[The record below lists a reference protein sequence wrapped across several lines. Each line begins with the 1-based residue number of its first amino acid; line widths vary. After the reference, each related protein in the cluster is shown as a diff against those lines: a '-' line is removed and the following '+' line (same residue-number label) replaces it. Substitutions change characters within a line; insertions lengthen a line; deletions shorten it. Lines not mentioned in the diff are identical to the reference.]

1 MMGNISIRSALAS
14 TIAGY
19 TGALVLVIAASV
31 TVLNES
37 NSALE
42 KIYSDETAALTHLG
56 DSNEA
61 LLQARVDLGAY
72 ETLVAQGKP
81 TDAVLARIHGLI
93 AGSDREYAAYG
104 SRPISGDAEASLA
117 KALAA
122 VREQWIRQV
131 LKPEVAALDQDDF
144 ASFRSVE
151 RAEPE
156 ALFADYKKAVH
167 EMQAFQVH
175 EQRVH
180 FEDAQR
186 RFGALLW
193 LFAAVGA
200 ASIAIGCVAL
210 RLLSRSVIK
219 PIDGAILHFER
230 IASGDLSSTVETSRF
245 GETGRLLAAL
255 ARMQASLVAT
265 VKRVREGTAEIRH
278 GVHDIASGNADLSA
292 RTEQQAATLEE
303 TAASLEELTSTVRQN
318 AEHAHHASALAD
330 TASATAAR
338 GGEVVGEV
346 VEAIAEMAAE
356 SEHIVDIIGAIE
368 AIAFQTNILALNA
381 AVEAARAGEEGRGFA
396 VVAGEVR
403 ALAQRS
409 AAAAKEI
416 RSLIGNSVSKVQ
428 NGTELAARARVTM
441 DEIVQAARE
450 VTAIIG
456 EISAAS
462 EHQSR
467 GIEEINRAVA
477 QMDRATQQNAA
488 LVEQAAA
495 AAQSLE
501 EQARLLD
508 ETVAVFRLRAEGGEG
523 TSGHPAE
530 ERLTIAPSAAHA

>member
-1 MMGNISIRSALAS
+1 MGNISIRTALAS

-37 NSALE
+37 NAALE

-56 DSNEA
+56 NSNEA
-61 LLQARVDLGAY
+61 LLQSRVDLGAY

-81 TDAVLARIHGLI
+81 TDAVLARIHALVSE
-93 AGSDREYAAYG
+93 SDREFAEYG

-122 VREQWIRQV
+122 AREQWTRQV

-156 ALFADYKKAVH
+156 ALFADYKNAVH
-167 EMQAFQVH
+167 AMEAFQVR

-219 PIDGAILHFER
+219 PIDGAIVHFER
-230 IASGDLSSTVETSRF
+230 IASGDLSSAVETSRF

-292 RTEQQAATLEE
+292 RTEQQAATLEQ

-416 RSLIGNSVSKVQ
+416 RALIGSSVSKVR

-462 EHQSR
+462 GHQSR

-488 LVEQAAA
+488 LVEEAAA

-508 ETVAVFRLRAEGGEG
+508 ETVAVFRLHAEGGDG
-523 TSGHPAE
+523 TRDHPAA
-530 ERLTIAPSAAHA
+530 ERLASAASVPYA

>member
-1 MMGNISIRSALAS
+1 MTNISIRTALAS

-37 NSALE
+37 NNALE

-56 DSNEA
+56 NSNEA

-81 TDAVLARIHGLI
+81 TEAVLAHIH
-93 AGSDREYAAYG
+93 AMVAESDQEFATYG
-104 SRPISGDAEASLA
+104 SRPVSGDAEASLA
-117 KALAA
+117 KALATS
-122 VREQWIRQV
+122 RERWIKQV
-131 LKPEVAALDQDDF
+131 LQPEIAALDQDDF
-144 ASFRSVE
+144 ALFRSTE

-156 ALFADYKKAVH
+156 ALFPDYKQAVH
-167 EMQAFQVH
+167 AMEGFQVR
-175 EQRVH
+175 EQRAH
-180 FEDAQR
+180 FEASQR
-186 RFGALLW
+186 RFRALLG

-200 ASIAIGCVAL
+200 VSMVIGLVAL
-210 RLLSRSVIK
+210 RFLGRSVIK
-219 PIDGAILHFER
+219 PIDGTIAHFER
-230 IASGDLSSTVETSRF
+230 IAAGDLAWPVETSRF

-292 RTEQQAATLEE
+292 RTEQQAATLEQ
-303 TAASLEELTSTVRQN
+303 TAASLEELTTTVRQN
-318 AEHAHHASALAD
+318 ADHARHASTLAD
-330 TASATAAR
+330 TASETAVR
-338 GGEVVGEV
+338 GGRVVGEV
-346 VEAIAEMAAE
+346 VDAIAEMAAD

-416 RSLIGNSVSKVQ
+416 RALIGSSVTKVQ
-428 NGTELAARARVTM
+428 NGTALAARARVTM
-441 DEIVQAARE
+441 DEIVTAARE

-467 GIEEINRAVA
+467 GIEEINDAVA

-495 AAQSLE
+495 AAHSLE

-508 ETVAVFRLRAEGGEG
+508 ETVAVFRLHEEGAS
-523 TSGHPAE
+523 TSGTAAQFPLAAAE
-530 ERLTIAPSAAHA
+530 LSVAQA

>member
-1 MMGNISIRSALAS
+1 MGNITIRTALAS

-37 NSALE
+37 NTALE
-42 KIYSDETAALTHLG
+42 KIYSEETAALTHLG
-56 DSNEA
+56 NSNEA

-72 ETLVAQGKP
+72 ETLVAQGKETGP
-81 TDAVLARIHGLI
+81 VLEQVHAMV
-93 AGSDREYAAYG
+93 AASDREFAAYG
-104 SRPISGDAEASLA
+104 SQPLSTDAEVSLA

-122 VREQWIRQV
+122 AREQWMRQV

-144 ASFRSVE
+144 ASFRSAE

-156 ALFADYKKAVH
+156 GLFASYKQAVHAMEAFQVREQQAHFEASQRRFRALLALFAV
-167 EMQAFQVH
+167 
-175 EQRVH
+175 
-180 FEDAQR
+180 
-186 RFGALLW
+186 
-193 LFAAVGA
+193 VGT
-200 ASIAIGCVAL
+200 ASICIGVLAL
-210 RLLSRSVIK
+210 RFLSRSVIK
-219 PIDGAILHFER
+219 PIDGTILHFER
-230 IASGDLSSTVETSRF
+230 IAAGDLASPVGTSRS

-303 TAASLEELTSTVRQN
+303 TAASLEELTTTVRQN
-318 AEHAHHASALAD
+318 ADHARHASSLAD

-346 VEAIAEMAAE
+346 VDAIAEMAAE
-356 SEHIVDIIGAIE
+356 SERVVDIIGAIE

-416 RSLIGNSVSKVQ
+416 RALISTSVAKVQ
-428 NGTELAARARVTM
+428 SGTELAARARVTM
-441 DEIVQAARE
+441 DEIVKAARE

-508 ETVAVFRLRAEGGEG
+508 ETVSVFRLHADGGAAIG
-523 TSGHPAE
+523 DVVLPMAVTV
-530 ERLTIAPSAAHA
+530 APSIVHT